1 MPGDGTAV
9 PSSQS
14 PHPSR
19 CCGRRYIAVRTQRP
33 RNERVAQAQPA
44 IDRCHVLYR
53 FFPALPCRVVDIP
66 AGILADYPAEFRDP
80 ELCRAAKP
88 DHVHGSPKAIA
99 NAPPVQGDL
108 SDLPGFGS
116 IPPKIIKKLVS
127 KEYVDIWERLPET

>member
-1 MPGDGTAV
+1 MAAPACGASVGAPGDGTAV
-9 PSSQS
+9 PSSQP

-19 CCGRRYIAVRTQRP
+19 CCGRRYIAVRTQRPRRP

-66 AGILADYPAEFRDP
+66 AGILADYPAKFRDP

-99 NAPPVQGDL
+99 NAPPYRDIYPTCQVSGR
-108 SDLPGFGS
+108 F
-116 IPPKIIKKLVS
+116 PPKL
-127 KEYVDIWERLPET
+127 